1 MTGHI
6 WDRQMESFMLFQ
18 SATPA
23 ECLFTFPTG
32 KLILYCVDPFM
43 IFKSPL
49 SVNDWSHLEQANGVF
64 HALSMCHS
72 SWMSCHILNR
82 QMTSLLCGSFHD
94 FQITTICKWLVT
106 FWTGKLSL
114 ACSFK
119 VPLQLNVLSHFKQAN
134 YFSTV
139 WTICRWLVTFGTGKG
154 ERLGKSGIP
163 VSRELKYP
171 GKLTPLFANNA
182 QNIKPFTF
190 HASGL
195 FFKVEFLLDTQ
206 PFIFLENNLTT
217 DGASV

>member
-1 MTGHI
+1 ML
-6 WDRQMESFMLFQ
+6 DRQMESFVLFQ

-23 ECLFTFPTG
+23 ECLAIFRTG
-32 KLILYCVDPFM
+32 KWLLYCVNPFM
-43 IFKSPL
+43 IFKSQL
-49 SVNDWSHLEQANGVF
+49 SVNDWSHLEQV
-64 HALSMCHS
+64 
-72 SWMSCHILNR
+72 R
-82 QMTSLLCGSFHD
+82 
-94 FQITTICKWLVT
+94 
-106 FWTGKLSL
+106 
-114 ACSFK
+114 
-119 VPLQLNVLSHFKQAN
+119 
-134 YFSTV
+134 
-139 WTICRWLVTFGTGKG
+139 G

-163 VSRELKYP
+163 VSRELKYL

>member
-6 WDRQMESFMLFQ
+6 WNRQMESFMLFQ
-18 SATPA
+18 CATPA
-23 ECLFTFPTG
+23 ECLFTFQTG
-32 KLILYCVDPFM
+32 KWLLYCVDPFK
-43 IFKSPL
+43 IFKSQL
-49 SVNDWSHLEQANGVF
+49 SLNDWLHLEQANGVL
-64 HALSMCHS
+64 HALSKCHS
-72 SWMSCHILNR
+72 SWMSCHISNR

-106 FWTGKLSL
+106 F
-114 ACSFK
+114 
-119 VPLQLNVLSHFKQAN
+119 
-134 YFSTV
+134 
-139 WTICRWLVTFGTGKG
+139 GTGKG
-154 ERLGKSGIP
+154 EGSGKSGIP
-163 VSRELKYP
+163 ISRELKNP